1 MRSEDLPA
9 AERFPWWCDLTARQ
23 MYPTL
28 LSSDHAGDYR
38 AAVKVVELGPV
49 TVTAPEFDCMRAV
62 RTQRLIRRSDPEVWT
77 LTLISGGSLW
87 IEQDR
92 DRHELNI
99 GDLVLQDPSR
109 PFRSEALEA
118 GGLARTVQLD
128 LTRSTFPL
136 PEQLLRRHAA
146 RPLPSRR
153 GVGVL
158 LARMLEDVVDQAD
171 SLAPVECAPLGA
183 ALIDLATAFL
193 AGTIDRARTVPVETR
208 QRVLT
213 REIKAFV
220 QRHLG
225 RADLSPSS
233 IAAAHHI
240 SVRYLHRLFQQDG
253 LTVGGHIRRERLE
266 RCRADLTDGRLARQ
280 SVERIAARW
289 GFADAASF
297 SRTFKAAYGMPP
309 GAYRRAFAEAEQ
321 DAHGQ

>member
-1 MRSEDLPA
+1 MIELRSEDLPT
-9 AERFPWWCDLTARQ
+9 AERFPWWCELTARQ

-28 LSSDHAGDYR
+28 LSSDHADDYR
-38 AAVKVVELGPV
+38 AAVKVLELGRV
-49 TVTAPEFDCMRAV
+49 TVAVPEFDCMRAV

-77 LTLISGGSLW
+77 LTLICGGSLW

-92 DRHELNI
+92 ERHELRI

-118 GGLARTVQLD
+118 GGVARTVQLD
-128 LTRSTFPL
+128 LPRRSLPV
-136 PEQLLRRHAA
+136 PEQLLRGHAS

-158 LARMLEDVVDQAD
+158 LARMLEELVCQGDDL
-171 SLAPVECAPLGA
+171 SPVQCVLLGD
-183 ALIDLATAFL
+183 ALIELATAFL
-193 AGTIDRARTVPVETR
+193 AGVVDRARVVPVETR
-208 QRVLT
+208 QRVLM

-240 SVRYLHRLFQQDG
+240 SVRYLHRLFQQEG
-253 LTVGGHIRRERLE
+253 ITVGGHIRRQRLE
-266 RCRADLTDGRLARQ
+266 RCRADLADGRLSRQ

-289 GFADAASF
+289 GFRDAASF
-297 SRTFKAAYGMPP
+297 SRVFKTAYGMPP
-309 GAYRRAFAEAEQ
+309 GAYRRSAAGAI
-321 DAHGQ
+321 